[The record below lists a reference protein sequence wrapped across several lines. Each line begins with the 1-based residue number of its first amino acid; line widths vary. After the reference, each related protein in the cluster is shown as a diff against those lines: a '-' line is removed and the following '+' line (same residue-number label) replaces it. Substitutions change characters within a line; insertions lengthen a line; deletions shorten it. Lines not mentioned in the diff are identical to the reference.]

1 MDVWISVK
9 GGTTGK
15 LLSFSQ
21 KKQQKITDIL
31 LGEVI
36 PQMEATFAGQCLSDT
51 HPWCFVMPVN
61 VGKKKYYYFG
71 ALITGIESAETQPVF
86 ALYSRVS
93 YRWLHENLQSNFH
106 AAFWLSRMLIGI
118 QRQDGVVS
126 DRASLQDWI
135 KSLRRSYSPFWES
148 LAINEQYKFRN
159 RSELLLSELSES
171 EEKIHSDNGIEIMP
185 WKGWP
190 GCIQMERNVWL
201 WRQTRYGK
209 IIDSQKIHF
218 RQEGKQ
224 HSPVAHNLN

>member
-1 MDVWISVK
+1 MDVWISVM
-9 GGTTGK
+9 GETTRTK
-15 LLSFSQ
+15 FSSSQ

-31 LGEVI
+31 LDEII
-36 PQMEATFAGQCLSDT
+36 PQMEATLAGQHLSDT
-51 HPWCFVMPVN
+51 HPWCFVMPISF
-61 VGKKKYYYFG
+61 GKRKYYYFG
-71 ALITGIESAETQPVF
+71 AFVTGIKSSETQPVF

-93 YRWLHENLQSNFH
+93 YHWLRENLKSRFH
-106 AAFWLSRMLIGI
+106 VAFWLSRMLIGI

-126 DRASLQDWI
+126 DRAALQDWI

-171 EEKIHSDNGIEIMP
+171 EEKINSDNGIEIMP

-190 GCIQMERNVWL
+190 GCIQTEGNVWL

-209 IIDSQKIHF
+209 IIDSQKISLQAG
-218 RQEGKQ
+218 RQTEFVC
-224 HSPVAHNLN
+224 HS